1 MLHNLVLQ
9 KTIHQPKQSN
19 KMIETVLAVDIGTTS
34 LKAALVTASGDVVAF
49 NKASFAAPQ
58 NRFVAEAWL
67 WALKGSVDKIFKAIG
82 KSGDEVSSAGGEAYS
97 IAALSISGNGPTIV
111 SDTGFTLRWNEE
123 VEKLIMSEEGFIST
137 KSLFLPKIAAF
148 KLLFPD
154 EFDRTD
160 FIYSG
165 PEYLINKITGSA
177 ITVLPEERFLSA
189 YWSADELDELKISQ
203 GKLPPY
209 IKPGDRCGVI
219 TDEAGEFLGIKAGTP
234 VFSCGP
240 DFVAALIGTNTLS
253 AGKLCDRSGSSE
265 GFNFCTD
272 KPVAAEGIRTLPS
285 VIPGLWNA
293 SVIIPKS
300 SSLEEDARLAAV
312 KEAVEQLKTGL
323 AANGITFPS
332 EITVTGGQTKDK
344 GYMKRKEQL
353 LGLKLNVCECSD
365 SELIGDACVAWY
377 GLGKF
382 GSLQEA
388 AAALVK

>member
-1 MLHNLVLQ
+1 
-9 KTIHQPKQSN
+9 
-19 KMIETVLAVDIGTTS
+19 MIETVLAVDIGTTS

-49 NKASFAAPQ
+49 NKSSFAAPQ

-67 WALKGSVDKIFKAIG
+67 WALKGSVDKIFKTIG
-82 KSGDEVSSAGGEAYS
+82 KSGDEAKADDETYS
-97 IAALSISGNGPTIV
+97 VAAVSISGNGPTIV
-111 SDTGFTLRWNEE
+111 SDSGFTLRWNEE
-123 VEKLIMSEEGFIST
+123 VEKLIIADFDENSEPEKRVAARS

-154 EFDRTD
+154 EFERTD

-165 PEYLINKITGSA
+165 PEYLINKLTGSA
-177 ITVLPEERFLSA
+177 VTILPEERFISA
-189 YWSADELDELKISQ
+189 YWTAEELEEMRISPS
-203 GKLPPY
+203 KLPPY
-209 IKPGDRCGVI
+209 VTPGESYGSLL
-219 TDEAGEFLGIKAGTP
+219 DEAAEFLGLEPGIP
-234 VFSCGP
+234 VFGCGP

-272 KPVAAEGIRTLPS
+272 KPVVAQGIRTLPS

-300 SSLEEDARLAAV
+300 SSLEEDSRLAAV
-312 KEAVEQLKTGL
+312 KEAVDQLKNGL
-323 AANGITFPS
+323 AANGIDFPA

-365 SELIGDACVAWY
+365 SELIGDASTAWY

-382 GSLQEA
+382 ASLQEA
-388 AAALVK
+388 AGTLCK

>member
-1 MLHNLVLQ
+1 
-9 KTIHQPKQSN
+9 
-19 KMIETVLAVDIGTTS
+19 MIETVLAVDIGTTS

-49 NKASFAAPQ
+49 NKSSFAAPQ

-67 WALKGSVDKIFKAIG
+67 WALKGSVDKIFKTIG
-82 KSGDEVSSAGGEAYS
+82 KSGDEDKADKADGETYS

-123 VEKLIMSEEGFIST
+123 VEKLIMSDEGFIAT

-189 YWSADELDELKISQ
+189 YWSTDELDELKISQ

-219 TDEAGEFLGIKAGTP
+219 ADEAGEFLGIKSGTP

-312 KEAVEQLKTGL
+312 KEAVDQLKNGL
-323 AANGITFPS
+323 AANGIDFPA

-365 SELIGDACVAWY
+365 SELIGDACTAWY

-382 GSLQEA
+382 NSLQEA

>member
-1 MLHNLVLQ
+1 
-9 KTIHQPKQSN
+9 
-19 KMIETVLAVDIGTTS
+19 MIETVLAVDIGTTS
-34 LKAALVTASGDVVAF
+34 LKAALVTDSGDVVAF
-49 NKASFAAPQ
+49 HKSSFAAPQ

-67 WALKGSVDKIFKAIG
+67 WALKGSVDKIFKTIG
-82 KSGDEVSSAGGEAYS
+82 KNGDETKTDDETYS
-97 IAALSISGNGPTIV
+97 IAAVSISGNGPTIV

-123 VEKLIMSEEGFIST
+123 VEKLIMSDEGFIAT

-219 TDEAGEFLGIKAGTP
+219 ADEAGEFLGIKAGTP

-253 AGKLCDRSGSSE
+253 VGKLCDRSGSSE

-272 KPVAAEGIRTLPS
+272 IPVAAEGIRTLPS

-312 KEAVEQLKTGL
+312 KEAVEQLKKGL
-323 AANGITFPS
+323 AANGIAFPS

-365 SELIGDACVAWY
+365 SELIGDACTAWY

-382 GSLQEA
+382 NSLQEA
-388 AAALVK
+388 AAVLVK

>member
-1 MLHNLVLQ
+1 
-9 KTIHQPKQSN
+9 
-19 KMIETVLAVDIGTTS
+19 MIETVLAVDIGTTS
-34 LKAALVTASGDVVAF
+34 LKAALVTATGDVVAF

-67 WALKGSVDKIFKAIG
+67 WALKGSVDKIFKIIG
-82 KSGDEVSSAGGEAYS
+82 KSGDEAKADKVTKADAEAYS
-97 IAALSISGNGPTIV
+97 IAAVSISGNGPTIV

-165 PEYLINKITGSA
+165 PEYLINKITSSA

-189 YWSADELDELKISQ
+189 YWSAEELDELKISQ

-209 IKPGDRCGVI
+209 IKPGEPCGLI
-219 TDEAGEFLGIKAGTP
+219 TDDASEFLGIKAGTP

-272 KPVAAEGIRTLPS
+272 KPVVAEGIRTLPS

-300 SSLEEDARLAAV
+300 SALEEDARLAAV
-312 KEAVEQLKTGL
+312 KEAVEQLKNGL
-323 AANGITFPS
+323 SANGIAFPS

-365 SELIGDACVAWY
+365 SELIGDACTAWY

-382 GSLQEA
+382 ASLQEA
-388 AAALVK
+388 AGALCK

>member
-1 MLHNLVLQ
+1 
-9 KTIHQPKQSN
+9 
-19 KMIETVLAVDIGTTS
+19 MIETVLAVDIGTTS

-49 NKASFAAPQ
+49 NKSSFAAPQ

-82 KSGDEVSSAGGEAYS
+82 KSGDEAKADKADDEAYS
-97 IAALSISGNGPTIV
+97 IAAVSISGNGPTIV

-123 VEKLIMSEEGFIST
+123 VEKLIMSDEGFIAT

-209 IKPGDRCGVI
+209 IRPGERCGVI
-219 TDEAGEFLGIKAGTP
+219 ADEAGEFLGIKAGTP

-312 KEAVEQLKTGL
+312 KEAVDQLKNGL
-323 AANGITFPS
+323 AANGIDFPA

-344 GYMKRKEQL
+344 DYMKRKEQL

-365 SELIGDACVAWY
+365 SELIGDACTAWY

-382 GSLQEA
+382 NSLQEA

>member
-1 MLHNLVLQ
+1 
-9 KTIHQPKQSN
+9 
-19 KMIETVLAVDIGTTS
+19 MIETVLAVDIGTTS

-49 NKASFAAPQ
+49 NKSSFAAPQ

-82 KSGDEVSSAGGEAYS
+82 KSGDEAKAGKADDEAYS
-97 IAALSISGNGPTIV
+97 IAAISISGNGPTIV

-123 VEKLIMSEEGFIST
+123 VEKLIMSDEGFIAT

-209 IKPGDRCGVI
+209 IRPGERCGVI
-219 TDEAGEFLGIKAGTP
+219 ADEAGEFLGIKAGTP

-293 SVIIPKS
+293 SVIIQKS

-312 KEAVEQLKTGL
+312 KEAVEQLKNGL
-323 AANGITFPS
+323 AANGIDFPS

-365 SELIGDACVAWY
+365 SELIGDACTAWY

-382 GSLQEA
+382 NSLQEA
-388 AAALVK
+388 AAVLVK